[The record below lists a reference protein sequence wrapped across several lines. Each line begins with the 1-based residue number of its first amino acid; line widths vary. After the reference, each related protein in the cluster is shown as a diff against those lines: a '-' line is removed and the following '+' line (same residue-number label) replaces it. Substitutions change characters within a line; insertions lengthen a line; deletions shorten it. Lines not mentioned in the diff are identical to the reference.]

1 MNAFTL
7 SLIRGNFATVQVCMK
22 VKTTT
27 IRSASRFSLPCA
39 WAAFR
44 HGDFLPGKS
53 GAYRSELPG
62 PDRTS
67 IAGPI
72 SGLGA

>member
-1 MNAFTL
+1 MGKPNDNSLMYVMDPL
-7 SLIRGNFATVQVCMK
+7 SC
-22 VKTTT
+22 
-27 IRSASRFSLPCA
+27 S

-62 PDRTS
+62 PDHTS